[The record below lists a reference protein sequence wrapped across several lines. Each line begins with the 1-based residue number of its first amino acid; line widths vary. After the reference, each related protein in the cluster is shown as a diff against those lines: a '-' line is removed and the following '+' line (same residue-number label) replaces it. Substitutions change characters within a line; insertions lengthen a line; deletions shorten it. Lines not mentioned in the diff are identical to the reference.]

1 MRTLKKELAR
11 LAKEREGGRARLLE
25 SADGMER
32 LIGQLKE
39 LQEAAR
45 AAAK

>member
-1 MRTLKKELAR
+1 VRGLRKELAR

-32 LIGQLKE
+32 LVGQLKE
-39 LQEAAR
+39 LQDAAR